1 MVERR
6 DTVSDHETEERLRGD
21 PDMSEQ
27 TSRPSPGRS
36 VRVAHYLNQFFAG
49 IGGEEHADHP
59 VEVRSGAVGPGRA
72 LEQEWRGA
80 GRIVATIVAGDNFV
94 ATFSQEAEAAI
105 RAALETHRPDVLVA
119 GPAFNAGRYG
129 MGCATA
135 CRVAS
140 SLGIPHV
147 TAMFAQN
154 PALAMHENRGLVVLP
169 TDETALGMRRA
180 LPAMARLA
188 SKLGRGEALGTAEQ
202 DGFLPRGIR
211 RDVMHE
217 DTGAERAIAMLKRK
231 LAGQPYRSELPV
243 EVFDAV
249 PPAPPLTRIRDARIA
264 LATTGGIVPHGN
276 PDKLREYNSVTWRPY
291 SIAGLDDLTSDAWQP
306 IHGGYDSTWA
316 REDPDR
322 VVPVDALRALER
334 AGEFGALDD
343 RMYVTV
349 GVGTAVGN
357 ARRFG
362 QEIARD
368 LRERNVQGLILT
380 AT

>member
-1 MVERR
+1 
-6 DTVSDHETEERLRGD
+6 
-21 PDMSEQ
+21 MSETPGGTA
-27 TSRPSPGRS
+27 TSTP
-36 VRVAHYLNQFFAG
+36 VRVVVHYLSQFFGG
-49 IGGEEHADHP
+49 IGGEEHADRA
-59 VEVRSGAVGPGRA
+59 VEVRDGALGPGRA

-80 GRIVATIVAGDNFV
+80 ATIVATIVAGDNY
-94 ATFSQEAEAAI
+94 ASTFAQDAEAAI
-105 RAALETHRPDVLVA
+105 HAALETHRPDVLVA

-135 CRVAS
+135 CRAAS
-140 SLGIPHV
+140 SLAIPHV
-147 TAMFAQN
+147 TAMFPQN

-169 TDETALGMRRA
+169 TDETALGMKRA
-180 LPAMARLA
+180 IPAMARLA
-188 SKLGRGEALGTAEQ
+188 LKLGRGEPLGTAEE

-217 DTGAERAIAMLKRK
+217 RTGAERAVAMLKRK
-231 LAGQPYRSELPV
+231 IARQPFRTELTV
-243 EVFDAV
+243 EVFETV
-249 PPAPPLTRIRDARIA
+249 TPAPPLAELGRARIA
-264 LATTGGIVPHGN
+264 LITTGGIVPHGN
-276 PDKLREYNSVTWRPY
+276 PDRLREYNSVAWKPY
-291 SIAGLDDLTSDAWQP
+291 SIAGLDDLTAEAWQP

-334 AGEFGALDD
+334 AGAFGALDD
-343 RMYVTV
+343 RLYVTV
-349 GVGTAVGN
+349 GVGTAVAN

-368 LRERNVQGLILT
+368 LRERHVDGVILT